1 MTPEQI
7 DMLKRLKA
15 PIDKYMG
22 EWKVG
27 DKALYG
33 KFECV
38 LTQIKRK
45 EKYLYFQFDDEQ
57 NFLSKDDESFV
68 NEHFLRVPPL
78 CTPDGKR
85 CLWGMITNVEW
96 KLLINRPTKED
107 GLQCRYSDN
116 LQEIYADDPYTAL
129 LKALCAQE
137 GL

>member
-1 MTPEQI
+1 MTPEQLE
-7 DMLKRLKA
+7 MLKKLKA

-22 EWKVG
+22 EIISG
-27 DKALYG
+27 DWIVSPYTGEPFCIGANGQLG
-33 KFECV
+33 
-38 LTQIKRK
+38 
-45 EKYLYFQFDDEQ
+45 FD
-57 NFLSKDDESFV
+57 KCI
-68 NEHFLRVPPL
+68 RIPPL

-116 LQEIYADDPYTAL
+116 LKEIYADDPYTAL

>member
-7 DMLKRLKA
+7 EMLKRLKA

-45 EKYLYFQFDDEQ
+45 EKYLYFRFDDEQ

-68 NEHFLRVPPL
+68 NEHFLRIPPL

-85 CLWGMITNVEW
+85 CLWGMVDW
-96 KLLINRPTKED
+96 KQFDIVVINNQGVIILEHMETEEEFT
-107 GLQCRYSDN
+107 GN
-116 LQEIYADDPYTAL
+116 PYTAV
-129 LKALCAQE
+129 LKALCEQE
-137 GL
+137 NV